1 MKTLWEYDLPTSER
15 PNDYDYESPILIR
28 NGFVYYISR
37 SVNDQKL
44 LHLIDMKNGT
54 GRTQLLQA
62 ENLCLPNEYFFI
74 EYKEQV
80 ILYADDLFIYHKGEL
95 DKAVELTRKGSVKTH
110 LLLENR
116 LIMSCSKKQ
125 DVLLC
130 CYDLDTRCV
139 EWEMDITNSS
149 NYIAG
154 ELAICENLITCYG
167 RDQLLF
173 LECDTGNIAYSI
185 KLSRIDKL
193 FCPIK
198 IDNENMLIGYT
209 NWTNAGILKYNFRK
223 KEIVWRHKRKFQG
236 PQLKCKIYQQNDLV
250 FWVKNST
257 ELIALNIETG
267 DERYHLQT
275 APWLYTDLQFL
286 QNDFIYGT
294 SGADGYINSVE
305 TKSGERKWSVFLKN
319 GCVYYDLC
327 GDSVI
332 VGDYDKTLKQISFMN
347 GVILQNYPTDGEVVG
362 RIRVFDDCIYTVLWG
377 NEKKGVRFVKVLI

>member
-1 MKTLWEYDLPTSER
+1 M
-15 PNDYDYESPILIR
+15 
-28 NGFVYYISR
+28 
-37 SVNDQKL
+37 
-44 LHLIDMKNGT
+44 
-54 GRTQLLQA
+54 
-62 ENLCLPNEYFFI
+62 
-74 EYKEQV
+74 
-80 ILYADDLFIYHKGEL
+80 
-95 DKAVELTRKGSVKTH
+95 KTH

-130 CYDLDTRCV
+130 CYDLDMRCV

-154 ELAICENLITCYG
+154 ELSVYENLITCYG

-209 NWTNAGILKYNFRK
+209 NWTNAGILKYNFQK

-286 QNDFIYGT
+286 QNDLIYGT

-305 TKSGERKWSVFLKN
+305 AKSGERKWSVFLKN
-319 GCVYYDLC
+319 GCVSYNLY

-362 RIRVFDDCIYTVLWG
+362 RIKVFDDCIYTVLWG
-377 NEKKGVRFVKVLI
+377 NEKRGVRFVKVLI